1 MKTAKKKPLIAKAL
15 IAATAVAAISS
26 IISPISL
33 AYAQDRFANVEV
45 KATPIKGAV
54 HMLTGMGGNIG
65 VSAGDDGVLIIDDQ
79 FAPLAEKIA
88 AQLGGLGSDKPKYVI
103 NTHYHGDHTGSNAF
117 FHSHKGATIFAHEN
131 VRVRLA
137 GDENV
142 EPEALPAVTYED
154 GIKIYFN
161 NETLHVMHLP
171 VGHTD
176 GDSVVWF
183 EQPNVMHTGDLF
195 FNGMFPYID
204 QGAGGN
210 VEGYMESVQHLLNKI
225 DDDTIIIPGH
235 GKVGSKAEYATFLNM
250 ISETFDYVKALKQD
264 GKTLDEIKSMGLD
277 DKWAKWS
284 WNFINEEKWISTL
297 YNDA

>member
-1 MKTAKKKPLIAKAL
+1 MHCAIRSRSLILAAL
-15 IAATAVAAISS
+15 VAIS
-26 IISPISL
+26 PLNL
-33 AYAQDRFANVEV
+33 AFAQDRFADVEV
-45 KATPIKGAV
+45 KATEVRGAV

-65 VSAGDDGVLIIDDQ
+65 VSAGEDGVLIIDDQ

-88 AQLGGLGSDKPKYVI
+88 AALGELGSDKPKYVI

-137 GDENV
+137 SDEKV
-142 EPEALPAVTYED
+142 KPEALPTVTYDD

-161 NETLHVMHLP
+161 GETVHVMHLP

-183 EQPNVMHTGDLF
+183 EQPDVLHTGDLF

-225 DDDTIIIPGH
+225 DDDTVIIPGH
-235 GKVGSKAEYATFLNM
+235 GKLSNKKEYTTFLNM
-250 ISETFDYVKALKQD
+250 ISETFSYVKSLKQD
-264 GKTLDEIKSMGLD
+264 GKSLEEVKAMGLD
-277 DKWAKWS
+277 DKWADWS
-284 WNFINEEKWISTL
+284 WNFISEEKWITTL
-297 YNDA
+297 YTDA

>member
-1 MKTAKKKPLIAKAL
+1 MKTSPRFSAHIMAAFLAASPLIYS
-15 IAATAVAAISS
+15 AANPAN
-26 IISPISL
+26 
-33 AYAQDRFANVEV
+33 AQDRFADVEV
-45 KATPIKGAV
+45 KATAIKGSV
-54 HMLTGMGGNIG
+54 HMLTGAGGNIG
-65 VSAGDDGVLIIDDQ
+65 VSAGEDGVLIIDDQ

-88 AQLGGLGSDKPKYVI
+88 AQLGELGSDKPKYAI

-117 FHSHKGATIFAHEN
+117 FHSHKGATILAHEN

-137 GDENV
+137 NDEKIK
-142 EPEALPAVTYED
+142 PEALPTITYED

-161 NETLHVMHLP
+161 GETLHVMHLA

-195 FNGMFPYID
+195 FNGRFPYID

-210 VEGYMESVQHLLNKI
+210 VEGYMDSVKQLLAKI
-225 DDDTIIIPGH
+225 DDETVIIPGH
-235 GKVGSKAEYATFLNM
+235 GDISNKQEYSAFLAM
-250 ISETFDYVKALKQD
+250 ISETFDYVKTLKQD
-264 GKTLDEIKSMGLD
+264 GKTLDEIKAMGLD
-277 DKWAKWS
+277 DKWADWS
-284 WNFINEEKWISTL
+284 WNFINEEKWIATL

>member
-1 MKTAKKKPLIAKAL
+1 MKTAPRFSAHIMAAFLAASPLIYL
-15 IAATAVAAISS
+15 AANPAN
-26 IISPISL
+26 
-33 AYAQDRFANVEV
+33 AQDRFADVEV
-45 KATPIKGAV
+45 KATAIKGSV
-54 HMLTGMGGNIG
+54 HMLTGAGGNIG
-65 VSAGDDGVLIIDDQ
+65 VSAGEDGVLIIDDQ

-88 AQLGGLGSDKPKYVI
+88 AQLGELGSDKPKYVI

-117 FHSHKGATIFAHEN
+117 FHSHKGATILAHEN

-137 GDENV
+137 NDEKIK
-142 EPEALPAVTYED
+142 PEALPTITYED

-161 NETLHVMHLP
+161 GETLHVMHLA

-195 FNGMFPYID
+195 FNGRFPYID

-210 VEGYMESVQHLLNKI
+210 VEGYMESVEQLLAKI
-225 DDDTIIIPGH
+225 NDQTIIIPGH
-235 GKVGSKAEYATFLNM
+235 GDISNKQEYTAFLAM
-250 ISETFDYVKALKQD
+250 ISETFNYVKTLKQD
-264 GKTLDEIKSMGLD
+264 GKTLDEVKAMGLD
-277 DKWAKWS
+277 EKWADWS
-284 WNFINEEKWISTL
+284 WNFINEEKWITTL

>member
-1 MKTAKKKPLIAKAL
+1 MHSAIRSRSLILAAL
-15 IAATAVAAISS
+15 VAIS
-26 IISPISL
+26 PL
-33 AYAQDRFANVEV
+33 NQAFAQDRFADVEV
-45 KATPIKGAV
+45 KATEVRGAV

-65 VSAGDDGVLIIDDQ
+65 VSAGEDGVLIIDDQ

-88 AQLGGLGSDKPKYVI
+88 SALGELGSDKPKYVI

-137 GDENV
+137 SDEKV
-142 EPEALPAVTYED
+142 KPEALPTVTYDD

-161 NETLHVMHLP
+161 GETVHVMHLP

-183 EQPNVMHTGDLF
+183 EQPDVLHTGDLF

-225 DDDTIIIPGH
+225 DDDTVVIPGH
-235 GKVGSKAEYATFLNM
+235 GKLSNKKEYTTFLNM
-250 ISETFDYVKALKQD
+250 ISETFSYVKSLKQD
-264 GKTLDEIKSMGLD
+264 GKSLEEVKAMGLD
-277 DKWAKWS
+277 DKWADWS
-284 WNFINEEKWISTL
+284 WNFINEEKWITTL
-297 YNDA
+297 YTDA

>member
-1 MKTAKKKPLIAKAL
+1 MHSAIRSRSLILTAL
-15 IAATAVAAISS
+15 VAIS
-26 IISPISL
+26 PLNL
-33 AYAQDRFANVEV
+33 AFAQDRFADVEV
-45 KATPIKGAV
+45 KATEVRGAV

-65 VSAGDDGVLIIDDQ
+65 VSAGEDGVLIIDDQ

-88 AQLGGLGSDKPKYVI
+88 SALGELGSDKPKYVI

-137 GDENV
+137 SDEKV
-142 EPEALPAVTYED
+142 KPEALPTVTYDD

-161 NETLHVMHLP
+161 GETVHVMHLP

-183 EQPNVMHTGDLF
+183 EQPDVLHTGDLF

-210 VEGYMESVQHLLNKI
+210 VEGYMESVQHLLKKI
-225 DDDTIIIPGH
+225 DDDTVVIPGH
-235 GKVGSKAEYATFLNM
+235 GKLSNKKEYITFLNM
-250 ISETFDYVKALKQD
+250 ISETFSYVKSLKQD
-264 GKTLDEIKSMGLD
+264 GKSLEEVKAMGLD
-277 DKWAKWS
+277 DKWADWS
-284 WNFINEEKWISTL
+284 WNFISEEKWITTL
-297 YNDA
+297 YTDA

>member
-1 MKTAKKKPLIAKAL
+1 MKTAPRFSAHIMAAL
-15 IAATAVAAISS
+15 IAASPLVYSTINPAI
-26 IISPISL
+26 
-33 AYAQDRFANVEV
+33 AQDRFADVEV
-45 KATPIKGAV
+45 KATAIKGSV
-54 HMLTGMGGNIG
+54 HMLTGAGGNIG
-65 VSAGDDGVLIIDDQ
+65 VSAGEDGVLIIDDQ

-88 AQLGGLGSDKPKYVI
+88 AQLGELGSDKPKYVI

-117 FHSHKGATIFAHEN
+117 FHSHKGATILAHEN

-137 GDENV
+137 NDEKV
-142 EPEALPAVTYED
+142 KPKALPTITYED

-161 NETLHVMHLP
+161 GETLHVMHLA

-195 FNGMFPYID
+195 FNGRFPYID

-210 VEGYMESVQHLLNKI
+210 VVGYMDSVKQLLTKI
-225 DDDTIIIPGH
+225 NDETVIIPGH
-235 GKVGSKAEYATFLNM
+235 GDISNKQEYRAFLAM

-264 GKTLDEIKSMGLD
+264 GKTLDEVKAMGLD
-277 DKWAKWS
+277 EKWADWG
-284 WNFINEEKWISTL
+284 WNFISEEKWITTL
-297 YNDA
+297 YTDA

>member
-1 MKTAKKKPLIAKAL
+1 MKTSPRFSAHIMAAFLAASPLVYSTLNPAN
-15 IAATAVAAISS
+15 
-26 IISPISL
+26 
-33 AYAQDRFANVEV
+33 AQDRFADVEV
-45 KATPIKGAV
+45 KATAIKGSV
-54 HMLTGMGGNIG
+54 HMLTGAGGNIG
-65 VSAGDDGVLIIDDQ
+65 VSAGEDGVLIIDDQ

-88 AQLGGLGSDKPKYVI
+88 AQLGELGNDKPKYVI

-117 FHSHKGATIFAHEN
+117 FHSHKGATILAHEN

-137 GDENV
+137 NDEKIK
-142 EPEALPAVTYED
+142 PEALPTITYED

-161 NETLHVMHLP
+161 SETLHVMHLA

-195 FNGMFPYID
+195 FNGRFPYID

-210 VEGYMESVQHLLNKI
+210 VEGYMDSVEQLLAKI
-225 DDDTIIIPGH
+225 NDETVIIPGH
-235 GKVGSKAEYATFLNM
+235 GDISNKQEYTAFLAM
-250 ISETFDYVKALKQD
+250 ISETFNYVKTLKQD
-264 GKTLDEIKSMGLD
+264 GKTLDEVKAMGLD
-277 DKWAKWS
+277 EKWADWS
-284 WNFINEEKWISTL
+284 WNFINEEKWITTL

>member
-1 MKTAKKKPLIAKAL
+1 MNNVLSRSVMMLSTVLTMSF
-15 IAATAVAAISS
+15 ATNT
-26 IISPISL
+26 L
-33 AYAQDRFANVEV
+33 AQDRFANVEV
-45 KATPIKGAV
+45 KATAIKGAV
-54 HMLTGMGGNIG
+54 HMITGMGGNIG
-65 VSAGDDGVLIIDDQ
+65 VSAGEDGVLIIDDQ

-88 AQLGGLGSDKPKYVI
+88 AQLGELGSDKPKYVI

-131 VRVRLA
+131 VRIRLA
-137 GDENV
+137 SDEKV
-142 EPEALPAVTYED
+142 KPEALPTVTYED

-161 NETLHVMHLP
+161 GETVHVMHLP

-183 EQPNVMHTGDLF
+183 EQPDVLHTGDLY

-210 VEGYMESVQHLLNKI
+210 VEGYMESVQHLLTKI
-225 DDDTIIIPGH
+225 DDDTVVIPGH
-235 GKVGSKAEYATFLNM
+235 GNVSNKAEYAAFLDMIRSTFN
-250 ISETFDYVKALKQD
+250 DVKTRKAQGQSLED
-264 GKTLDEIKSMGLD
+264 IKTTGLA
-277 DKWAKWS
+277 DKWKS
-284 WNFINEEKWISTL
+284 YHWNFITEEKWITTL